1 MRVLPIRYCVDIE
14 ASTRFYRALG
24 LELGA
29 ATRPGSWVE
38 LPAAAGI
45 LALHRS
51 AEHAGEC
58 ELAFEA
64 DEPLEAV
71 VARLADAGFPAEPIV
86 DESFC
91 QYVPGTRSRRRVRPG
106 QRQRP
111 RPLHVQPRRPQARCG
126 GGGAGVRGRGQL
138 VRVGHAAADGGDG
151 AGHPCAPR
159 AVAGRA
165 DARAVHVA
173 CRWRRPCCTG
183 WGRGARSLPAWS
195 RAWPAR
201 CCRRPRSRPGSTQAA
216 GSSAGSRAGC
226 WPCSG

>member
-14 ASTRFYRALG
+14 ASTRFYRVLG

-51 AEHAGEC
+51 AQHAGEC

-86 DESFC
+86 DESF
-91 QYVPGTRSRRRVRPG
+91 GRSFRVRDPDG
-106 QRQRP
+106 VYVQVNDND
-111 RPLHVQPRRPQARCG
+111 RPLY
-126 GGGAGVRGRGQL
+126 
-138 VRVGHAAADGGDG
+138 
-151 AGHPCAPR
+151 
-159 AVAGRA
+159 
-165 DARAVHVA
+165 
-173 CRWRRPCCTG
+173 T
-183 WGRGARSLPAWS
+183 
-195 RAWPAR
+195 
-201 CCRRPRSRPGSTQAA
+201 
-216 GSSAGSRAGC
+216 
-226 WPCSG
+226 

>member
-51 AEHAGEC
+51 EHGGEC

-71 VARLADAGFPAEPIV
+71 AARLTGAGFPVEPIV
-86 DESFC
+86 DESF
-91 QYVPGTRSRRRVRPG
+91 G
-106 QRQRP
+106 
-111 RPLHVQPRRPQARCG
+111 
-126 GGGAGVRGRGQL
+126 
-138 VRVGHAAADGGDG
+138 
-151 AGHPCAPR
+151 
-159 AVAGRA
+159 
-165 DARAVHVA
+165 
-173 CRWRRPCCTG
+173 
-183 WGRGARSLPAWS
+183 RSLRVLDPDGVYVQVNEND
-195 RAWPAR
+195 R
-201 CCRRPRSRPGSTQAA
+201 TLYT
-216 GSSAGSRAGC
+216 
-226 WPCSG
+226 